1 MNDRVVKEGK
11 SLLWHRI
18 KLLGLIGVFLL
29 PFIAGWL
36 ALYVFE
42 IKPDSGN
49 YGMLVQPV
57 KKVEWPTMK
66 SLHGQVYE
74 GGFGRKWAFILITA
88 NRCSEACRS
97 NLFYMRQSRT
107 LLGRDAERLQNV
119 FISTAGIDDD
129 MNRFLKDYPNLIVI
143 DNFKDS
149 SLLNQFRVDQGSAS
163 VGSTPKMYLVDPDQN
178 YMMHY
183 PADADE
189 HRVLEDLRK
198 LMKLSKIG

>member
-1 MNDRVVKEGK
+1 MNDKVEIEGK
-11 SLLWHRI
+11 SLFWHRV
-18 KLLGLIGVFLL
+18 KLLGLIGVFIF

-42 IKPDSGN
+42 IKPESGN
-49 YGMLVQPV
+49 YGTLVQPV
-57 KKVEWPTMK
+57 KKIDWPTLK
-66 SLHGQVYE
+66 SHKGQVYE
-74 GGFGRKWAFILITA
+74 GGFGRKWAFILVTG
-88 NRCSEACRS
+88 NRCSDACRS
-97 NLFYMRQSRT
+97 NLFYMRQSRI
-107 LLGRDAERLQNV
+107 LLGRDADRLQNV
-119 FISTAGIDDD
+119 FISSAEIDDD
-129 MNRFLKDYPNLIVI
+129 MKRFLEEYPELVI
-143 DNFKDS
+143 IDKFKDS
-149 SLLNQFRVDQGSAS
+149 SLLRQFRTDESSEA

>member
-1 MNDRVVKEGK
+1 MNDKVVIEGK
-11 SLLWHRI
+11 SLFWHRV

-42 IKPDSGN
+42 IKPVSGN

-57 KKVEWPTMK
+57 IKVEWPPMK
-66 SLHGQVYE
+66 SLKGQIYE
-74 GGFGRKWAFILITA
+74 GGFGRKWAFILIA
-88 NRCSEACRS
+88 GNRCSEACRS

-107 LLGRDAERLQNV
+107 LLGRDADRLQNV
-119 FISTAGIDDD
+119 LISSAGIDDD
-129 MNRFLKDYPNLIVI
+129 MKRFLKEYPDLVVI
-143 DNFKDS
+143 DKFKDL
-149 SLLNQFRVDQGSAS
+149 SLLSQFRADEAS
-163 VGSTPKMYLVDPDQN
+163 ETIGSTPKMYLVDPDQN
-178 YMMHY
+178 FMMHY